1 MNPKPGT
8 LNPKPIHRSH
18 HRETYDL
25 GDHLLLVATDGV
37 ATDSLTLSVPRKGEV
52 CARLA
57 AYWFGRSQHILPN
70 HLVTLVES
78 AGDLATYGSGLGE
91 VPDLAGRAL
100 VVRKVEALPWVGLVT
115 GYLVGPAM
123 EEFRASG
130 TVVGQHHS
138 RHLVEGDPLPMPL
151 FAAVRKGGTG
161 PLLDFAAL
169 APQVGEEEAWVMQE
183 SCLRV
188 YREAE
193 TPLRRQGILLAE
205 LRCEFGRPA
214 GGGDLLLIDELLTPN
229 TARLWEAAHY
239 EPAVTW
245 PEFATLPLEEWLEAM
260 SVVRPDAPLQPPPE
274 VVAATSRQYLEL
286 YRLVT
291 GETLGQ

>member
-1 MNPKPGT
+1 MQ
-8 LNPKPIHRSH
+8 LLHRSR
-18 HRETYDL
+18 HRETFDL

-37 ATDSLTLSVPRKGEV
+37 AAGGLTLSVPHKGEV

-57 AYWFGRSQHILPN
+57 AHWFGRSQHILPN
-70 HLVTLVES
+70 HFVALVES
-78 AGDLATYGSGLGE
+78 ERDLVAYGGGLDE
-91 VPDLAGRAL
+91 VPDVAGQAL
-100 VVRKVEALPWVGLVT
+100 VVRKVEPLPWVGLVM
-115 GYLVGPAM
+115 GYLVGPAL

-151 FAAVRKGGTG
+151 FAAVRKGDTG
-161 PLLDFAAL
+161 PLLGFAEL
-169 APQVGEEEAWVMQE
+169 APEVGEEEAWVMQE
-183 SCLRV
+183 SCLRL

-214 GGGDLLLIDELLTPN
+214 GGGELLLIDELLTPD

-239 EPAVTW
+239 EPAVAW

-260 SVVRPDAPLQPPPE
+260 SVVRSTSEAPLQPPPE

-286 YRLVT
+286 YRRVT
-291 GETLGQ
+291 GETLA